1 MPSISNSS
9 HAQESETDSQR
20 AQLAANLAY
29 LVVQAHRRDQ
39 QDVNPSSNNTETPE
53 N

>member
-1 MPSISNSS
+1 MPSTSNPDNS
-9 HAQESETDSQR
+9 QESERDSQR

-39 QDVNPSSNNTETPE
+39 QEVDSSSNNAEAPE
-53 N
+53 S

>member
-1 MPSISNSS
+1 MPPISDSN
-9 HAQESETDSQR
+9 HTQESETDSQR

-39 QDVNPSSNNTETPE
+39 QEVDSSSNNVETPE

>member
-1 MPSISNSS
+1 MPPISESN
-9 HAQESETDSQR
+9 HTPDSETDSQR
-20 AQLAANLAY
+20 AQLAANLAF

-39 QDVNPSSNNTETPE
+39 DDVDPSSNNTEAPE

>member
-1 MPSISNSS
+1 MPPIPDSN
-9 HAQESETDSQR
+9 HAQDSETDSQR

-39 QDVNPSSNNTETPE
+39 QDVDPSSNNAEALE

>member
-1 MPSISNSS
+1 MPPISDSN
-9 HAQESETDSQR
+9 HAQSPETDSQR
-20 AQLAANLAY
+20 AQLAFNLAF

-39 QDVNPSSNNTETPE
+39 QDIDSSSNNVETPE

>member
-1 MPSISNSS
+1 MQPISDSN
-9 HAQESETDSQR
+9 HVQDSETDSQR

-39 QDVNPSSNNTETPE
+39 QEVDSSSNNAEAPE

>member
-1 MPSISNSS
+1 MPPISDSN
-9 HAQESETDSQR
+9 HAQVSETDSQR

-29 LVVQAHRRDQ
+29 LVVQANRRDQ
-39 QDVNPSSNNTETPE
+39 QDVDSSSNNVETPE